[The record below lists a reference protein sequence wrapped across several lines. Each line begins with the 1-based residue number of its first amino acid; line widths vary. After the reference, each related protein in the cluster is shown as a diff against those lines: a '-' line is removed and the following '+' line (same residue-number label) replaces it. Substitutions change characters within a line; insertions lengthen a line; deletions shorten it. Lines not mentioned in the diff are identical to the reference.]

1 MHEHWCSNTNF
12 LFFLPTFKSIISLIL
27 FPNIFNLMKKKLP
40 IHLFFRVRPDL
51 LCKQS
56 ILINFILVIYD
67 YN

>member
-1 MHEHWCSNTNF
+1 MYEYWCSNTNF
-12 LFFLPTFKSIISLIL
+12 LFFLQAFKSIISLIL
-27 FPNIFNLMKKKLP
+27 FPIIFCLMKKKLL

-56 ILINFILVIYD
+56 TLINFILVIYD